1 MGLFHQYLDT
11 NSKIF
16 IFHKMHSLK
25 KFKGNHYWEFYILP
39 AFSVYSCSSN
49 FIELEISFR
58 IKWFNYELITQIE
71 LKKKK

>member
-1 MGLFHQYLDT
+1 
-11 NSKIF
+11 
-16 IFHKMHSLK
+16 MHSLK